1 MKRINFLIRIIFWPV
16 TVIGELQK
24 PRFEEEPFIGPGVN
38 VRCSQPASLSL
49 LVNGKGSLRR

>member
-16 TVIGELQK
+16 MVMGELQNV
-24 PRFEEEPFIGPGVN
+24 RFEEEPFIGPGVT
-38 VRCSQPASLSL
+38 VRCSQPASVSL